1 VAALAQPERG
11 AVSSVGRQ
19 VGWARTGLSFQET
32 TVDSF
37 KHVINN
43 LLQLLIQ
50 LGDVIVGW
58 IVIIENALR
67 EQLMHLGVAPP
78 LQTIILLALAVILIL
93 GALKLFGGLIRVAVV
108 LVLILIA
115 LHVLMPI
122 LHH

>member
-1 VAALAQPERG
+1 M
-11 AVSSVGRQ
+11 
-19 VGWARTGLSFQET
+19 
-32 TVDSF
+32 DSF
-37 KHVINN
+37 KHVINA

-67 EQLMHLGVAPP
+67 GQLMQLGVAPP
-78 LQTIILLALAVILIL
+78 LQTVILLAFAIVLIL

-122 LHH
+122 LHP